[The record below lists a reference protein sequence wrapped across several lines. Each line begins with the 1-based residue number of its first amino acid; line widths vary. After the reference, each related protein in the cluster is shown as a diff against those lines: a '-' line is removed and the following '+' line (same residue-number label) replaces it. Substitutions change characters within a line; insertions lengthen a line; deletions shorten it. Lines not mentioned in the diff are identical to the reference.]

1 MKSRRWT
8 RAGDTL
14 EQAGADRGE
23 PAEQRRVLAQD
34 RLLTLGAGGDEAE
47 GHADQLLQALEVAP
61 RLRRQVG
68 LVLGAAGRR
77 APALDLL
84 VEGFSLGD
92 DVLVLGELRE
102 DVAAVAVAHA
112 DLTVS
117 HWSSTSSLVS
127 ATVSRPLMRAA

>member
-84 VEGFSLGD
+84 VDGFSLGD

-102 DVAAVAVAHA
+102 DRSEEHTSELQSRF
-112 DLTVS
+112 DLVCRLLLEKKNIKYIPV
-117 HWSSTSSLVS
+117 H
-127 ATVSRPLMRAA
+127 R